1 MIREQNFK
9 HFLKINTTSDRKC
22 WMPAGR
28 HACIY
33 QRYSSLCRPSC
44 WGNAS
49 LNHNWSPVRVIVIK
63 TLKCYLFQSLLE
75 SDAFMSQQAMMWRW
89 SGGLQGL
96 SISQT
101 NTLNKKKKVSFL
113 YLFCFYPDCSCFHL
127 PPFLQK
133 ETFITTLL
141 KFLLVRVK
149 RVSCGVVLSRR
160 AAPPQPPCAPRRV
173 SVTTLRSSQLPLI
186 YSPPPCV
193 YM

>member
-1 MIREQNFK
+1 MK
-9 HFLKINTTSDRKC
+9 SSACYCDKNTEMLLVSITIGKRC
-22 WMPAGR
+22 VHEPAGHDVKVKR
-28 HACIY
+28 QTAGTQH
-33 QRYSSLCRPSC
+33 
-44 WGNAS
+44 
-49 LNHNWSPVRVIVIK
+49 
-63 TLKCYLFQSLLE
+63 QSNKHTE
-75 SDAFMSQQAMMWRW
+75 Q
-89 SGGLQGL
+89 
-96 SISQT
+96 
-101 NTLNKKKKVSFL
+101 KKKKVSFL

-160 AAPPQPPCAPRRV
+160 AAPPQPPCAPRRF